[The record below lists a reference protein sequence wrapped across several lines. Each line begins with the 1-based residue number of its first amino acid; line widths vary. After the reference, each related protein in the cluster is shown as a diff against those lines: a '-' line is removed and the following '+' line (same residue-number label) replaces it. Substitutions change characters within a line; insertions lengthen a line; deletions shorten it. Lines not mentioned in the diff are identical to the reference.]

1 MTGEPQDPGLSPG
14 GCGWVQIPVSGNIGQ
29 HCPTA
34 HPSSGWCALLS
45 GRITKGLESNVSMG
59 KISNKFLSVEMVIDK
74 GTLTKA
80 TVAEVEKRN
89 EGVKMSRTW

>member
-1 MTGEPQDPGLSPG
+1 
-14 GCGWVQIPVSGNIGQ
+14 
-29 HCPTA
+29 
-34 HPSSGWCALLS
+34 
-45 GRITKGLESNVSMG
+45 MG